1 MTEIPSPERI
11 TRKRVAAL
19 VSNNVGY
26 RLFVQWTTREE
37 DRQNK
42 SELLLAILE
51 ENGYSSTHV
60 SASMNNLQAAAD
72 ATCTSLYKAKLRTYQ
87 FAAPWVA
94 GSVRGG
100 PVTRDGAPHRMDES
114 GQQQNRVIGSWQR
127 NTAPGN
133 G

>member
-1 MTEIPSPERI
+1 MTETPSPERI
-11 TRKRVAAL
+11 TRKRIAAL
-19 VSNNVGY
+19 VSNTVGY
-26 RLFVQWTTREE
+26 RLFVQWTTRGE

-51 ENGYSSTHV
+51 EHGYSSAHI
-60 SASMNNLQAAAD
+60 SASMNNLRAAAD
-72 ATCTSLYKAKLRTYQ
+72 ATGTSLYKAKLRTYQ

-100 PVTRDGAPHRMDES
+100 PVARDGAPHRMDES